1 MSKRNLRLVDAA
13 DALQRDGDDYWVCE
27 FLFHS
32 FLAKTENRYNDF
44 VTSKVVS
51 DSQASALAL
60 AILKIEDSFEWQMV
74 LGLHGI
80 GQEDVEAFCVWLR
93 EGGFEIRFE

>member
-1 MSKRNLRLVDAA
+1 MSDRNLRLVDPA
-13 DALQRDGDDYWVCE
+13 DAFERDGGDFVVCE

-32 FLAKTENRYNDF
+32 FLAKTGNRLNGF
-44 VTSKVVS
+44 VTSMAVT

-60 AILKIEDSFEWQMV
+60 AISKIEPTPEWAMV
-74 LGLHGI
+74 LGLHYIDADG
-80 GQEDVEAFCVWLR
+80 VRAFCDWLK